1 MLFNS
6 YEFIFLFMP
15 VVVAGFAWL
24 SPTRHAAALLWLTA
38 LSLLFYAN
46 WDWQSLWILASSII
60 LNFACSLAIDRS
72 SGLASKRWLIVGVTG
87 NLLALGVFKY
97 AAFAAEIVNGI
108 AGT

>member
-15 VVVAGFAWL
+15 VAIASFAWL

-46 WDWQSLWILASSII
+46 WDWHSLWILASSII
-60 LNFACSLAIDRS
+60 LNFACSLAIERS
-72 SGLASKRWLIVGVTG
+72 SGLTSKRWLIFGVAC
-87 NLLALGVFKY
+87 NLLTLGIFKY
-97 AAFAAEIVNGI
+97 IAFA
-108 AGT
+108 T